1 MHTEGMPEPAPRSSY
16 AEYIALEIE
25 GELKHEYID
34 GLILA
39 MTGGT
44 LEHGRLAVAMAQEL
58 GRLVAGKPWRVFS
71 SDARVRV
78 QATNR
83 STYPDL
89 SLVCGEVLRASDDRE
104 AITNPILLVEVLSE
118 STERSDRG
126 EKFAHYRR
134 LDSLV
139 DYVLISQTEPRV
151 ECFHRTDRGWILT
164 EAGPGQSVR
173 LASIDGDLHV
183 DALYAD
189 ALD

>member
-1 MHTEGMPEPAPRSSY
+1 MAEPVPRASY
-16 AEYIALEIE
+16 AEYLALEAKSDE
-25 GELKHEYID
+25 KHEYID

-39 MTGGT
+39 MSGGT
-44 LEHGRLAVAMAQEL
+44 LEHGRLMSAATVEL
-58 GRLVAGKPWRVFS
+58 SRVLEGKPCRVFS

-78 QATNR
+78 QATKR

-89 SLVCGEVLRASDDRE
+89 SVVCGEVERASDDRE

-134 LDSLV
+134 LESLQ
-139 DYVLISQTEPRV
+139 DYVLISQTEPRI
-151 ECFHRTDRGWILT
+151 ECFHRTDSGWMLT
-164 EAGPGQSVR
+164 EAGPGEELY
-173 LASIDGDLHV
+173 LAAVEGKLSV

-189 ALD
+189 ALS

>member
-1 MHTEGMPEPAPRSSY
+1 MAEAVPRASY
-16 AEYIALEIE
+16 IEYLALEAE
-25 GELKHEYID
+25 SEQKHEYLD

-39 MTGGT
+39 MSGGT
-44 LEHGRLAVAMAQEL
+44 LEHGRLAIAAAQEL
-58 GRLVAGKPWRVFS
+58 GRLLADKPCRVFS

-78 QATNR
+78 ESTHR

-89 SLVCGEVLRASDDRE
+89 SVVCGEVLRASDDGE

-134 LDSLV
+134 LDSLQ
-139 DYVLISQTEPRV
+139 DYVLISQTEARV
-151 ECFHRTDRGWILT
+151 ECFHRTEAGWVLT
-164 EAGPGQSVR
+164 EAGPGEALR
-173 LASIDGDLHV
+173 LASIEGSLSV

-189 ALD
+189 ALS